1 MVRVPSNCNLTPVTH
16 KSSPPQVALR
26 EQIPRPKP
34 GPIRGTLRE
43 RETDQVPAG

>member
-1 MVRVPSNCNLTPVTH
+1 MVRVPSNCNLTPVTP
-16 KSSPPQVALR
+16 KSSPPRVALR

-34 GPIRGTLRE
+34 GPIRGTLRA